1 MVQLPRTRTKKSGL
15 LLTGL
20 LLTALVCSSAGE
32 YAGAAVS
39 QTIGPVT
46 IVYKHFTY
54 TGSSFTAEGGVTL
67 TSTSFNLVAQTVVVY
82 LGGKA
87 GPGGTGIT
95 KATADGDPSAGKQV
109 VGRFDD
115 LKQGHT
121 YKFYADHAV
130 YKPDPS
136 KPSGGTV
143 DFTGN
148 VTMSIA
154 APDALA
160 EPSITHLKHAIV
172 TLGSGPDYPRIDGDE
187 GQTVLTPLH

>member
-1 MVQLPRTRTKKSGL
+1 MVHLPRTRANKSGL

-20 LLTALVCSSAGE
+20 LLTTLVCSAVGQ
-32 YAGAAVS
+32 YAAAAEK

-54 TGSSFTAEGGVTL
+54 TGSAFTAEGGVTL
-67 TSTSFNLVAQTVVVY
+67 TSALYNLTAQTVVVY

-95 KATADGDPSAGKQV
+95 KAIADGDPATGTQV
-109 VGRFDD
+109 IGNFDD
-115 LKQGHT
+115 VKEGRS

-130 YKPDPS
+130 YKPDPT

-148 VTMSIA
+148 VTMSIE
-154 APDALA
+154 APEALA
-160 EPSITHLKHAIV
+160 VPSITHLKHAVV

-187 GQTVLTPLH
+187 GETVLTPLH